1 MTATL
6 YRPFSLRVHR
16 IEPLSPHF
24 VRVSFTGD
32 DLVNF
37 GRDGLDQ
44 RIKIIFPHADGS
56 FGDIGTGDPD
66 REGDWYSAWRAL
78 PETERNPFRTYTV
91 RAIDPEARRLTV
103 DFVVHLDAA
112 GTPTGPASAWVA
124 GAQVGDTVLVA
135 GPTRAAEGLSFGIDW
150 KPGAAR
156 EVLLVADE
164 TAVPAVCAILEALP
178 AGVRAHALCEIP
190 EAGDALEIGAHD
202 GVTVSWLPREGRPH
216 GALLEAELRVWVA
229 ANPATIAAATAAR
242 TQSVEDIDV
251 DTDIL
256 WDSPDAAEHPA
267 GDFYAWIAGEAS
279 VIKVLRRLLVTE
291 NGVDRHRVAFM
302 GYWRA
307 GRAELQG

>member
-6 YRPFSLRVHR
+6 YRPFTLQVHR

-56 FGDIGTGDPD
+56 FGDLGADDPE
-66 REGDWYSAWRAL
+66 RAGDWYSAWRAL
-78 PETERNPFRTYTV
+78 PESERNAFRTYTV
-91 RAIDPEARRLTV
+91 RAIDAEARRLTV
-103 DFVVHLDAA
+103 DFVVHLDAS
-112 GTPTGPASAWVA
+112 GKPTGPASAWVA
-124 GAQVGDTVLVA
+124 AAQVGDTVLVA

-150 KPGAAR
+150 KPGSAHD
-156 EVLLVADE
+156 VLLVADE
-164 TAVPAVCAILEALP
+164 TAVPAVCAILESLP
-178 AGVRAHALCEIP
+178 AGVRAHALLEIP
-190 EAGDALEIGAHD
+190 EAGDALSVDAHD
-202 GVTVSWLPREGRPH
+202 GVTVSWLARDDRPH
-216 GALLEAELRVWVA
+216 GALLEAALRDWVA
-229 ANPATIAAATAAR
+229 AHPATVTAAAAAR
-242 TQSVEDIDV
+242 EQSVEDINV

-256 WDSPDAAEHPA
+256 WDSPDAAENPA
-267 GDFYAWIAGEAS
+267 ADFYAWIAGEAS